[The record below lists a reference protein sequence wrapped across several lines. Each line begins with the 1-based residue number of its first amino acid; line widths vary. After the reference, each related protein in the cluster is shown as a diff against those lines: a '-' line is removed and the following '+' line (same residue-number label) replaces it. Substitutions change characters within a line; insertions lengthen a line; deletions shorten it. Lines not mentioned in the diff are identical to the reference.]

1 MTPHT
6 GKHKYNWEHYIKLSE
21 GLVSGPDESQWRCSI
36 SRAYYGVFC
45 IARNQVGCKDEKHQ
59 RGVHKK
65 VITRLKKRTLNMGLT
80 LEELKKFRE
89 QADYKEHEKITQA
102 VAQDKVDKAR
112 ILLNDILKLYGRN
125 Y

>member
-6 GKHKYNWEHYIKLSE
+6 GKHKFDWEHYIKLSE
-21 GLVSGPDESQWRCSI
+21 DLVLGADESQWRCSI

-45 IARNQVGCKDEKHQ
+45 VARNKTNLQHEKHKQ
-59 RGVHKK
+59 GVHSK
-65 VITRLKKRTLNMGLT
+65 VITRLKKSNLNMGLT

-89 QADYKEHEKITQA
+89 QADYKEHKKITQA
-102 VAQDKVDKAR
+102 DAQDKVKKAR